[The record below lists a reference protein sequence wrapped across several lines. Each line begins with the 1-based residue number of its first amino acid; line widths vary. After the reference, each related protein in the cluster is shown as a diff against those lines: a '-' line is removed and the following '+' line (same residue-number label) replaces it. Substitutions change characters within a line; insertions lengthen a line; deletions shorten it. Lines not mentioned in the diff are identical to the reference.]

1 MYHQRTDDKF
11 YCFYVNHCLMDV
23 FSGIMS
29 WFSESYY
36 NAFKH
41 KILGG
46 YDKAIQEIRMHLN
59 KKDQAEIL
67 PLPSISLNPFGDIT
81 VDPKFAQLWR
91 VPSIGTN
98 LASLYMDPIY
108 EDEYFG
114 FSVIAN
120 RFVGNFEVII
130 YCASAY
136 EYLDFFVQ
144 TSMWFHGGFNRRVR
158 PGLIHTN
165 CIIPDDVILGSYGD
179 APYDWSETGITKQFI
194 KSMNGDYFLYPITLG
209 PQIWLTSATNGST
222 VYGEDDLASYKLQL
236 SIEYDVDLPTHII
249 VRSNDRIKD
258 MNIRLSTSDVV
269 YVPLTE
275 VIENET
281 NTIVDNNPFMKD
293 RPKNALG
300 DPLYFKSIKQEEYQ
314 QYMNCPTDIIKPCGK
329 AVEDGMNCETI
340 TYHHKCTL
348 RYKFTEDIK
357 STDNFII
364 DISTIVKYQIH
375 FYDEIIIGDP
385 NIGKLTYGVDYIMDL
400 DETGTKITV
409 LKNVTK
415 DTTWDIYI
423 YQPEGVEDNE
433 TDAS

>member
-46 YDKAIQEIRMHLN
+46 YDKAIREIRTHLN
-59 KKDQAEIL
+59 NKDQAESL
-67 PLPSISLNPFGDIT
+67 PLPSISINPFGDIT

-130 YCASAY
+130 YCSSPY

-165 CIIPDDVILGSYGD
+165 CIIPDEVITGSYGE
-179 APYDWSETGITKQFI
+179 APYDWSHTGITKQFI
-194 KSMNGDYFLYPITLG
+194 KSMNGDYFLYPMTLG

-222 VYGEDDLASYKLQL
+222 IYGEDDLASYKLQL

-269 YVPLTE
+269 YVPKTE
-275 VIENET
+275 VIDNNT
-281 NTIVDNNPFMKD
+281 NKVVDNNPSLTKV
-293 RPKNALG
+293 
-300 DPLYFKSIKQEEYQ
+300 IKQEEYF
-314 QYMNCPTDIIKPCGK
+314 QYMYCPKDIIKPCGQPTK
-329 AVEDGMNCETI
+329 DGMNCETI
-340 TYHHKCTL
+340 TYHHQCTL
-348 RYKFTEDIK
+348 RYKFAEDIK
-357 STDNFII
+357 PEDKFII
-364 DISTIVKYQIH
+364 DISSVVDYRIH
-375 FYDEIIIGDP
+375 LYDEIIIGDP
-385 NIGKLTYGVDYIMDL
+385 NIGQLTFGVDYIVDIN
-400 DETGTKITV
+400 ETGSKITV
-409 LKNVTK
+409 LKDVSK
-415 DTTWDIYI
+415 DTIWDIYI
-423 YQPEGVEDNE
+423 YQPEGVIEP
-433 TDAS
+433 